1 MKAGIYVNK
10 KHPQDKYLF
19 IGLARQ
25 HYTNEEVIVYV
36 PLRVEAEWAGTA
48 RMSYRTVEDFNEN
61 FETDDMTRRN
71 IFPGNFTPPF

>member
-1 MKAGIYVNK
+1 MSGIMVRMKAGIYVNK
-10 KHPQDKYLF
+10 KHPQDKYLL

-36 PLRVEAEWAGTA
+36 PLRIEPQWAGTA

-61 FETDDMTRRN
+61 FEWVDDRL
-71 IFPGNFTPPF
+71 PKQ